1 MTAEPMVHLPLLLVA
16 AFLAGA
22 LNAAAGGGSFLT
34 LPALIVAGLPPVA
47 ANATG
52 TVALLPGYISGTLG
66 FREDMRM
73 PSGLSLR
80 SLVVMSLAGGAAG
93 AGLLLLTPN
102 KTFDV
107 MIPWLLLIA
116 TAAFAFG
123 PRLSSTGG
131 VRSTIGL
138 PVPALSIFLVA
149 VYGGYFNG
157 GLGIALL
164 ALFSLLGLADLNAAN
179 GLKNLVSALLT
190 AIAVVVYACGGTIS
204 WPEALIMMA
213 AATVGSYL
221 GARAVRRMEPT
232 YVRYGIVM
240 IGLAMTMFFFSR

>member
-1 MTAEPMVHLPLLLVA
+1 MTTELLAHLPLLLVA
-16 AFLAGA
+16 AFFAGT

-52 TVALLPGYISGTLG
+52 TVALLPGYVSGALG

-73 PSGLSLR
+73 PSGLSLP
-80 SLVVMSLAGGAAG
+80 SLVAVSLTGGASG
-93 AGLLLLTPN
+93 AGLLFLTPN

-116 TAAFAFG
+116 TATFAFG
-123 PRLSSTGG
+123 PRVLSAGG
-131 VRSTIGL
+131 ERGTAGL
-138 PVPALSIFLVA
+138 PVTALRLFFVA

-190 AIAVVVYACGGTIS
+190 AIAVVVYACGGTVS
-204 WPEALIMMA
+204 WPEALVMMV
-213 AATVGSYL
+213 AATAGGYL
-221 GARAVRRMEPT
+221 GARMVRRMKPV
-232 YVRYGIVM
+232 YVRYGIVI
-240 IGLAMTMFFFSR
+240 IGLAMTAFFFSR